1 MFIFL
6 WLLCVFVAP
15 PLGFLAALGLDWAAS
30 EAVSLVLSGARA
42 APVVGWDDLGWDGI
56 KRLVT
61 VTYVAG
67 GLQALIGGFVLA
79 ALSARRGAKVGLIAT
94 LLGGALL
101 GVGFAAVGYAR
112 PDASGAYDVGAF
124 IAQAVWWGVVH
135 AAAAFGCW
143 MLVRTVTAFR
153 PSAKPLAAA

>member
-1 MFIFL
+1 M
-6 WLLCVFVAP
+6 
-15 PLGFLAALGLDWAAS
+15 
-30 EAVSLVLSGARA
+30 
-42 APVVGWDDLGWDGI
+42 
-56 KRLVT
+56 T

-79 ALSARRGAKVGLIAT
+79 ALSRRRGAKVGLIAA

-112 PDASGAYDVGAF
+112 PDAHGAYDVGTF

-143 MLVRTVTAFR
+143 LLVRLVTAFR
-153 PSAKPLAAA
+153 RPAGPVASG